1 MVFLEFSISGQHSR
15 QRERGQRVEGLE
27 TQTWRDDR
35 RSLKPLYRVQGVA
48 QGQLIGQETNFQD
61 MYGELWG

>member
-1 MVFLEFSISGQHSR
+1 MS
-15 QRERGQRVEGLE
+15 ERGQRVEGLE

-48 QGQLIGQETNFQD
+48 QGQLIGQETIFKIC
-61 MYGELWG
+61 MESYGVER